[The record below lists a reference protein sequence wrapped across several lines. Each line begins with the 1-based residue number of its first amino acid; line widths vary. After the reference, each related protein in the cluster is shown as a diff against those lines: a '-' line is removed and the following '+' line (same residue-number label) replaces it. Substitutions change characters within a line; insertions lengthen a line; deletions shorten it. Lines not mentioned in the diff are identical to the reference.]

1 MSPWDSRG
9 LGIWGGGTKLAPS
22 VLRAGCSSSRKET
35 ASISSCSQR
44 RWERDREP
52 GRILQGAGAQA
63 AWGCEEIL
71 STRTPVSSRPQGG
84 QAHHFHE
91 EGADVEV
98 GVLPEVLDDTG
109 LHRLA
114 PALHHQAR
122 GGHAGQLVA
131 LHVPK
136 TPCQDLGVQSEE
148 SSWKGP
154 RPGQGWARKGEAPTP
169 TPVMGAGSPR
179 WRFAGKPA

>member
-1 MSPWDSRG
+1 MGPWDSRG
-9 LGIWGGGTKLAPS
+9 LGIWGGRTKLAPS

-35 ASISSCSQR
+35 ASISSRSQR

-52 GRILQGAGAQA
+52 GAQA

-71 STRTPVSSRPQGG
+71 STRTPVGSRLQGG

-109 LHRLA
+109 LYRLA

-136 TPCQDLGVQSEE
+136 TPRQDLGVKSEK

-154 RPGQGWARKGEAPTP
+154 RPGQGWARKGEALTP

-179 WRFAGKPA
+179 WRFAGEPA